1 MVVYELRAPTCKQ
14 FMDDDPRQTL
24 FNQEKQDSPVVLLES
39 DRPTTE
45 SLTTDTFSIRH
56 PDIANEVEQLHKTLQ
71 KGNQRAQHKIDS
83 YLLMYAC
90 SDTSETPIRFFQLLP
105 ADVLQYDSLPDITRF
120 ICMSFATEKLDG
132 IIAYYMQYLS
142 PLRTKN
148 RMRRTKQVA
157 AKCHVESSICLNL
170 IQATVLGLYPRCCK
184 RPLFETRVSLV
195 ACLYDL
201 KTSTLA
207 RQNAFFL
214 KAGNLLRMAFT
225 EYLLNVRQDYCP
237 VEHEYLC
244 QQAKYL
250 ENYDVACVNAT
261 DSMRQSCLQ
270 KNNWSWQALNDNTG
284 NSLDRIA
291 RMCRMS
297 SCFVKS
303 EHMFNVPKVNLHQIH
318 EAFTSHVIY
327 EQFQCR
333 TATTPQQQIHDTLKL
348 FALPWNFLVAQAKFV
363 CMQYQEQTMPLR
375 NYCSKYFCMLCAC
388 NNTTNI
394 LQKCTKLRIDV
405 HNSRIV
411 CAACNSTNGI
421 IAINMFGKLLQ
432 IQDRFMFACHMCTA
446 LHEYDATAPLM
457 CTNSTIVNSPVQ
469 LLYSKQDTPTNAPS
483 TESGTKQIQRGRKV
497 RCKWC
502 CKVCA
507 PRVVNILHIP
517 TARILSITL
526 CFKHT
531 PPPHMWKFVHDVD
544 ALVKYLQSLQKR
556 PVRQARKQIR

>member
-1 MVVYELRAPTCKQ
+1 MIVHQLKARECKQ
-14 FMDDDPRQTL
+14 FLDDDLRHQ
-24 FNQEKQDSPVVLLES
+24 NDIQEKQDIEVVVL
-39 DRPTTE
+39 DTE
-45 SLTTDTFSIRH
+45 VTVDKNFTGFFCLQH
-56 PDIANEVEQLHKTLQ
+56 PEIANEVEFLHKNLQ
-71 KGNQRAQHKIDS
+71 HGHQRIQHKIDS
-83 YLLMYAC
+83 YLLLCAC
-90 SDTSETPIRFFQLLP
+90 SNTTAHDIKHFQLLP

-157 AKCHVESSICLNL
+157 AQCHVESAICLNL

-184 RPLFETRVSLV
+184 RPLFETRISLV

-237 VEHEYLC
+237 VEHNYLC
-244 QQAKYL
+244 QQAQYL
-250 ENYDVACVNAT
+250 ENYDVACLNAT
-261 DSMRQSCLQ
+261 DAMRQACLQ
-270 KNNWSWQALNDNTG
+270 QNNWSWQTLNENTG
-284 NSLDRIA
+284 NALDRIA

-297 SCFVKS
+297 CSFTKT
-303 EHMFNVPKVNLHQIH
+303 ENLFHLPKINLNQINQ
-318 EAFTSHVIY
+318 AMNSHVLFGQSKCCNII
-327 EQFQCR
+327 
-333 TATTPQQQIHDTLKL
+333 ALQQQIHDTLKL
-348 FALPWNFLVAQAKFV
+348 FSLPWNFLMAQAKFV
-363 CMQYQEQTMPLR
+363 CTRYQEQTMPLR
-375 NYCSKYFCMLCAC
+375 NYCSKYFCLFCAC

-405 HNSRIV
+405 QNSHIV
-411 CAACNSTNGI
+411 CAACNSTEGV
-421 IAINMFGKLLQ
+421 IAVNMFGKLLKV
-432 IQDRFMFACHMCTA
+432 QDKYMFACHMCTA

-457 CTNSTIVNSPVQ
+457 CTNTTMVASPVQ
-469 LLYSKQDTPTNAPS
+469 LLYTLQNSRYDVIANDVT
-483 TESGTKQIQRGRKV
+483 TKPVHRGRKV

-502 CKVCA
+502 GKVCA
-507 PRVVNILHIP
+507 PRVVNILHVP
-517 TARILSITL
+517 TAQILSITL

-531 PPPHMWKFVHDVD
+531 PPPYIWQFVNDVE
-544 ALVKYLQSLQKR
+544 ALIKYLQSLQKR
-556 PVRQARKQIR
+556 TVKNMRK

>member
-1 MVVYELRAPTCKQ
+1 MVVHQLKACKCKQ
-14 FMDDDPRQTL
+14 FMDDDLRQTTI
-24 FNQEKQDSPVVLLES
+24 NQEKQDFPEVLLDSERAI
-39 DRPTTE
+39 DGVFTE
-45 SLTTDTFSIRH
+45 NFSVRY
-56 PDIANEVEQLHKTLQ
+56 PEIANKVDILHETLQ
-71 KGNQRAQHKIDS
+71 QGHQCVQHEIDS

-90 SDTSETPIRFFQLLP
+90 SDTTEYQIQHFQLLP

-120 ICMSFATEKLDG
+120 ICMSFATEKLEG

-148 RMRRTKQVA
+148 RMRRTRQVA
-157 AKCHVESSICLNL
+157 AQCHVESSICLDL

-201 KTSTLA
+201 KTSSLA

-225 EYLLNVRQDYCP
+225 EYLLNVRHDYCP
-237 VEHEYLC
+237 VEHDYLC
-244 QQAKYL
+244 HQANYL

-261 DSMRQSCLQ
+261 DAMRQSCLQ
-270 KNNWSWQALNDNTG
+270 KNNWSWQAINDNTG
-284 NSLDRIA
+284 NALDRIA

-297 SCFVKS
+297 SSFTKM
-303 EHMFNVPKVNLHQIH
+303 EHSHHVSKVNLHEIH
-318 EAFTSHVIY
+318 EAFDAHVLS
-327 EQFQCR
+327 EQFKCHNY
-333 TATTPQQQIHDTLKL
+333 TTPQQKIHDTLTL
-348 FALPWNFLVAQAKFV
+348 NALPWNFLMAQARFV
-363 CMQYQEQTMPLR
+363 CKRYNEQTMPLR
-375 NYCSKYFCMLCAC
+375 NYCSKHFCLLCAC
-388 NNTTNI
+388 NNTMNI

-405 HNSRIV
+405 HNSTIV
-411 CAACNSTNGI
+411 CATCNSGDGVI
-421 IAINMFGKLLQ
+421 SINMFGKLLK

-446 LHEYDATAPLM
+446 LHEYDPTAPLL
-457 CTNSTIVNSPVQ
+457 CTNATVANSQVQ
-469 LLYSKQDTPTNAPS
+469 LLYTSEITTTNETATS
-483 TESGTKQIQRGRKV
+483 SRSLQVNRGRKV

-502 CKVCA
+502 GKVCA
-507 PRVVNILHIP
+507 PRVVQILHIP

-531 PPPHMWKFVHDVD
+531 PPPHIWQFVHDVE

-556 PVRQARKQIR
+556 PIRNTRKQIH